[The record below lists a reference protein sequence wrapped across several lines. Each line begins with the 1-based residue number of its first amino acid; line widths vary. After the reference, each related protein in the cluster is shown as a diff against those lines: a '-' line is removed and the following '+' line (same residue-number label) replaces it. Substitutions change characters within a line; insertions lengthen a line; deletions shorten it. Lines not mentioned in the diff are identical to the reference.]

1 MTITLLTATPRSGK
15 TSYAVWHVIKPAI
28 EAGRP
33 VYTCGI
39 PQLKLDTIQVKYD
52 WLKKWSE
59 RQYNEDLEED
69 ELLNLPNGC
78 LVVIDEA
85 WRLWPV
91 SGTAKPSDDIEYL
104 AMHGHHN
111 IDFLIITQKPNL
123 IHRAVIAQ
131 VSKHLHILP
140 TWSGRKMLEWPEYV
154 QNPSA
159 RSNRDIAVSTPYKV
173 PTQSF
178 DLYHS
183 AQGHTKLKQKKP
195 FQLYVTILL
204 FLLLPVLFYYT
215 YQSVFNKEVEENSE
229 SLLLSEEIVETE
241 KVDLFVKEQ
250 EPIEVLQVAN
260 TFLDIQLVSRNIDWS
275 KVSSCIAS
283 DSQCICYGQSAERLV
298 VPSSSCELAVKHGWP
313 GRKDSNFSMA
323 ESVGT

>member
-52 WLKKWSE
+52 WLRKWSE

-91 SGTAKPSDDIEYL
+91 SGTAKPTDDIEYL

-159 RSNRDIAVSTPYKV
+159 RSNRDIAVTTPYKV

-195 FQLYVTILL
+195 FQLYVTLLL
-204 FLLLPVLFYYT
+204 FLSLPVIFYYT
-215 YQSVFNKEVEENSE
+215 YQSVFANRSTEQVEDEMI
-229 SLLLSEEIVETE
+229 LSEQAFQPDLIPVAAVVADEVHET
-241 KVDLFVKEQ
+241 
-250 EPIEVLQVAN
+250 VLSDPVFQ
-260 TFLDIQLVSRNIDWS
+260 DIQLVSRYIDWS
-275 KVSSCIAS
+275 MVSSCVANES
-283 DSQCICYGQSAERLV
+283 TCVCYGLSAERLV
-298 VPSSSCELAVKHGWP
+298 VPASSCELAVRHGWP
-313 GRKDSNFSMA
+313 SKSKRQNLSL
-323 ESVGT
+323 